1 MSDLTLWGKIIN
13 LNNFKN
19 DNIADAIEESR
30 IDFEDTRYG
39 KGEISKPKDLSH
51 EKWDTWKD
59 IIYKYFTSR
68 KNSRV
73 VTLPYI
79 IRKYTPITKDSEN
92 RDVKIIYQASLVG
105 NMFNRYSRK
114 VLNIFK
120 ELTLGTDAET

>member
-1 MSDLTLWGKIIN
+1 MTDLTLWGKIIN

-30 IDFEDTRYG
+30 IDFEDTKYG

-114 VLNIFK
+114 VLNIIK